1 MFSLVF
7 TRYMH
12 HAEDSGPGT
21 ISNRGSAFFSEDQ
34 YVLNK
39 TSTVYDAI
47 FLSIL
52 WQQWLQ
58 CFPWHRCHKLVG
70 QCSLSIQPTDV
81 HLSIHLRCNWSEQSF
96 SVLSHQLEGEKIC
109 ISDASVEKLQK
120 TRRIIDSFTTTTKFL
135 LHKKSG
141 KDSIWTVYFRMKN
154 AMGSRPFPRF
164 TLQSLIC
171 RVGNKHTNIA
181 FLSSARKKS
190 N

>member
-1 MFSLVF
+1 
-7 TRYMH
+7 MH

-70 QCSLSIQPTDV
+70 HVVFQFNRPMSIFP
-81 HLSIHLRCNWSEQSF
+81 F
-96 SVLSHQLEGEKIC
+96 
-109 ISDASVEKLQK
+109 ISDAIGQSSHFLYYRINLKVKKSVYQMPVLRNFKKLDESLTASLQQRSSCCTK
-120 TRRIIDSFTTTTKFL
+120 SQVRTRSEQFIFEWKMQFRRIQFYWMTHLTTHYL
-135 LHKKSG
+135 E
-141 KDSIWTVYFRMKN
+141 
-154 AMGSRPFPRF
+154 
-164 TLQSLIC
+164 
-171 RVGNKHTNIA
+171 
-181 FLSSARKKS
+181 
-190 N
+190 